1 MAAMKPYTHLTI
13 EERKELEEYLNIEN
27 ITLKLIAAQME
38 RDPKCIREEVKK
50 HRVLRVRKNQK
61 NKCGKQNECRRTRLC
76 THCLSGQCKSCTHD
90 NCNEICDQFFK
101 EPVCKRTTRFPY
113 VCNGCKDIDNCKL
126 PKVFYIANT
135 AQKEYEANIR
145 EWKKGPKLDD
155 KEMSKVSKAVKEGVS
170 KEEANAL
177 KTQLE
182 AAGAEV
188 EIK

>member
-76 THCLSGQCKSCTHD
+76 THCLSGQC
-90 NCNEICDQFFK
+90 
-101 EPVCKRTTRFPY
+101 
-113 VCNGCKDIDNCKL
+113 
-126 PKVFYIANT
+126 
-135 AQKEYEANIR
+135 
-145 EWKKGPKLDD
+145 
-155 KEMSKVSKAVKEGVS
+155 
-170 KEEANAL
+170 
-177 KTQLE
+177 
-182 AAGAEV
+182 
-188 EIK
+188 